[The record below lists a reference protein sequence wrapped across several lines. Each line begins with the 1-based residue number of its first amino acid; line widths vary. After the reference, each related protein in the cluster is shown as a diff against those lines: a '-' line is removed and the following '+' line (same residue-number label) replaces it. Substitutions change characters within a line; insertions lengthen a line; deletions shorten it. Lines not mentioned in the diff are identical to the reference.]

1 MFDSMHNEKRA
12 TENELAAPF
21 DIYAV
26 GDSVLLCYHLCTGH
40 RQFCTYEPAE
50 RMYTCISCGATH
62 PDRIDNHD
70 LVKPIDYHSPHVP
83 YFPDGHANT
92 PSI

>member
-1 MFDSMHNEKRA
+1 MIDPTYDKWAGNNEP
-12 TENELAAPF
+12 AAPF

-40 RQFCTYEPAE
+40 RQFCTYEPTD
-50 RMYTCISCGATH
+50 RTYTCISCGATH

-70 LVKPIDYHSPHVP
+70 LVKPVDYRSTHAPH
-83 YFPDGHANT
+83 FPASHTDPAAT
-92 PSI
+92 